1 MEIQWFPGH
10 MAKTRRKLVDQLC
23 WVDAVLEVADA
34 RIPVSSR
41 NPLLRDLVGDK
52 PRIIL
57 LNKAD
62 LADEGMTDCWRHE
75 LARENREGMVLAVSA
90 ATGLGMKKIVPQL
103 ELLLAKKMKA
113 LADKGVRPRPCR
125 VMVVGIPNIGKSSL
139 INRLTAAARAKTG
152 GKPGVTRDSQWVR
165 VHDRV
170 DLLDTPG
177 MLWPKFDDP
186 EAGLRLA
193 ATGAVRDEVYDL
205 EELAQWL
212 LDWLKAEYP
221 RDVGRYGA
229 VESPEE
235 VTLEALGRRRGHLVG
250 DGAVDCYKTAQMVL
264 KDFRAGRIGR
274 ITLDRR

>member
-62 LADEGMTDCWRHE
+62 LADEGMTDRWHHE

-165 VHDRV
+165 VHERV

-221 RDVGRYGA
+221 QEVGRYGA

-235 VTLEALGRRRGHLVG
+235 VTLEALGRRRGCLVG
-250 DGAVDCYKTAQMVL
+250 DGAIDCYKTAQMV
-264 KDFRAGRIGR
+264 
-274 ITLDRR
+274 